1 MRARAFARRLWKR
14 LNERSFAL
22 EYTAASSTLAR
33 VQKTREDGR
42 YRHIVQ
48 AVRFQ
53 NFPTLLWSEF
63 RREPIVPAVSRK
75 PAVKTLSQKRIAKR
89 AARQG
94 RKSRR

>member
-1 MRARAFARRLWKR
+1 MKARKFARRLWKK

-22 EYTAASSTLAR
+22 EYTAATPTVER
-33 VQKTREDGR
+33 VSKVRGDDR
-42 YRHIVQ
+42 YRHFVQ

-63 RREPIVPAVSRK
+63 RREPIVPAVVRG
-75 PAVKTLSQKRIAKR
+75 AVVKTLSEKRIAKR
-89 AARQG
+89 LARQG